1 MTGLVNSNL
10 IGNDKLK
17 PERMRE
23 WELGA
28 DMEILAG
35 RIGVEFTYFN
45 KKVEDLIMQA
55 PVNAST
61 GYSYQY
67 QNVGILS
74 NHGIELMVKT
84 VNFQLPAVSWTSTI
98 TLSTSHPIIDKLY
111 AGKQIAIS
119 WYQTVLCEGKA
130 PSTFYQYK
138 IDFTKTDAKG
148 LPIKKTTAEYLG
160 DPNPKLMWSI
170 SNEFTLWNN
179 LTMRIMFDA
188 QMDYKMLDWNSRNM
202 RSASYP
208 NSELYE
214 KEYTGQVA
222 WGYNARVCSAIGEFV
237 NDASFVKLREL
248 SISYTLKNDF
258 ITSVGLN
265 NVQFSLIGRN
275 LFTITPYSGYDPE
288 INGAGQDPISRGFD
302 FATEPIPRSIIFGLT
317 LNL

>member
-1 MTGLVNSNL
+1 MTGIINSTI

-23 WELGA
+23 WELGT
-28 DMEILAG
+28 DMEILEG
-35 RIGVEFTYFN
+35 RIGIEFTYFN

-55 PVNAST
+55 PVNNSI

-74 NHGIELMVKT
+74 NKGIEVMLKT
-84 VNFQLPAVSWTSTI
+84 VNMQLPSFTWTSNI
-98 TLSTSHPIIDKLY
+98 TLSTNHPIVDKLY
-111 AGKQIAIS
+111 AGKQITIS
-119 WYQTVLCEGKA
+119 WYQTVLAEGKA
-130 PSTFYQYK
+130 PSTFYLQK
-138 IDFTKTDAKG
+138 LDWNNIGTDG
-148 LPIKKTTAEYLG
+148 LPVKKTTKEYLG
-160 DPNPKLMWSI
+160 DPNPKLMWSFT
-170 SNEFTLWNN
+170 NEFTLWNN

-188 QMDYKMLDWNSRNM
+188 QMDYKVLDWNSRNM

-214 KEYTGQVA
+214 KEYTGVYA
-222 WGYNARVCSAIGEFV
+222 LGYNARVNSAIGEFV
-237 NDASFVKLREL
+237 SEAGFVKLREV

-258 ITSVGLN
+258 ISSVGLN
-265 NVQFSLIGRN
+265 NVQVSLIGRN

-288 INGAGQDPISRGFD
+288 VNGAGQDAIVRGFD
-302 FATEPIPRSIIFGLT
+302 FATQPIPRSIIFGLT